1 MARPRTI
8 ERSSLVLSLLAVGVG
23 IAAGYGAGIFRA
35 LIGLF
40 HNLAFA
46 GEFSFVYDANQ
57 HTAASPLGP
66 WIIAVPMI
74 GALIVTWLV
83 KHFAPEAKGHGVP
96 EVIDA
101 IYYRGGIIRPSVA
114 ATKALASSV
123 SIATGGAVG
132 REGPII
138 QIGSALGSSLGQ
150 LVMLREWQ
158 RNTLIASGA
167 AAGITA
173 TFNAPLGGL
182 LFAIE
187 IILPET
193 SGRTLIPVLLSTGSA
208 AFVGQSLFGNNPSFN
223 IPELGNNGLVLN
235 SPQLVATYVIFG
247 VLLGLAAWL
256 FTRSIYWFEEGCN
269 KLPVNDYVRHVA
281 GMGLVGVMMYA
292 FMAYGGHYYVEGVG
306 YATIQ
311 NILENTL
318 TNPWLLLLLFGAKL
332 LATSLTLGSGAS
344 GGVFSPSLY
353 LGATLGGAFAVAMQ
367 HLAPGFHLDV
377 ATMAVLGMAGVVAG
391 STGAALTALVI
402 IFEMT
407 RDYHVIIPMVI
418 IVSIAYGVRQ
428 FLMADTI
435 YTFKL
440 TRRNHPVPASLET
453 NLFMLRKASDFYDP
467 RVVRVGST
475 RGMAEVRRR
484 FRRFGRQHPN
494 VLVLDAEQNIQ
505 AIFSSRR
512 HYRLKGR
519 GGIGIRS
526 WVDEHMETDYI
537 VVGAED
543 MIFDIVG
550 RLRAANCEVALVTA
564 DGNMTHPRQVQ
575 GVLTLSDVARSSR
588 LARQM
593 ERRRKPR
600 SRKPSTASRSDK
612 PTSTP
617 QTPAEDDA

>member
-8 ERSSLVLSLLAVGVG
+8 ERSSLMLCLLAVLVG
-23 IAAGYGAGIFRA
+23 MAAGYGAGAFRA

-40 HNLAFA
+40 HNLAFF
-46 GEFSFVYDANQ
+46 GTLSFTYDANS
-57 HTAASPLGP
+57 HTPASAWGMG
-66 WIIAVPMI
+66 IIAVPMI

-83 KHFAPEAKGHGVP
+83 KTFAPEAKGHGVP

-101 IYYRGGIIRPSVA
+101 IYYKGGIIRPAVA
-114 ATKALASSV
+114 ATKALASSI

-138 QIGSALGSSLGQ
+138 QIGSALGSGLGQ
-150 LVMLREWQ
+150 LAMLREWQ

-167 AAGITA
+167 AAGIAA

-193 SGRTLIPVLLSTGSA
+193 SGRTLIPVLLSTGAA
-208 AFVGQSLFGNNPSFN
+208 AFVGRSLFGNTPSFD
-223 IPELGNNGLVLN
+223 IPALANNGLELN
-235 SPQLVATYVIFG
+235 SPQLLLIYGVFG
-247 VLLGLAAWL
+247 VLMGLAAWL
-256 FTRSIYWFEEGCN
+256 FTRSIYWFEAGFER
-269 KLPVNDYVRHVA
+269 LPLNDYLRHVM
-281 GMGLVGVMMYA
+281 GMGLVGVMMYLL
-292 FMAYGGHYYVEGVG
+292 MVHTGHYYVEGVG

-311 NILENTL
+311 NILEDVL
-318 TNPWLLLLLFGAKL
+318 TSPWLLLILFAAKL

-344 GGVFSPSLY
+344 GGVFSPALY

-367 HLAPGFHLDV
+367 HVAPGFDLDV

-391 STGAALTALVI
+391 STGAALTAIVI

-407 RDYHVIIPMVI
+407 RDYHVIIPMII

-484 FRRFGRQHPN
+484 FRRFGRQSPN
-494 VLVLDAEQNIQ
+494 VLVLDAEQKIQ

-526 WVDEHMETDYI
+526 WADEHMETDYI

-550 RLRAANCEVALVTA
+550 RLRAAHCEVALVTA
-564 DGNMTHPRQVQ
+564 DGHMNHPREVQ

-588 LARQM
+588 LARQI
-593 ERRRKPR
+593 ERRRQPR
-600 SRKPSTASRSDK
+600 PLASTTPSATTSNHDSD
-612 PTSTP
+612 
-617 QTPAEDDA
+617 D

>member
-8 ERSSLVLSLLAVGVG
+8 ERSSLMLCLLAVLVG
-23 IAAGYGAGIFRA
+23 IGSGYGAGAFRA
-35 LIGLF
+35 MIGLF

-46 GEFSFVYDANQ
+46 GQLSFSYNANE
-57 HTAASPLGP
+57 HTAASPWGIG
-66 WIIAVPMI
+66 IIAVPMV

-83 KHFAPEAKGHGVP
+83 KSFAPEAKGHGVP

-101 IYYRGGIIRPSVA
+101 IYYKGGIIRPAVA
-114 ATKALASSV
+114 VTKALASSI

-150 LVMLREWQ
+150 LAMLREWQ

-193 SGRTLIPVLLSTGSA
+193 SSRTLIPVLLSTGAS
-208 AFVGQSLFGNNPSFN
+208 AFVARNLFGSTPSFN
-223 IPELGNNGLVLN
+223 IPALANTALDLN
-235 SPQLVATYVIFG
+235 SPQLLIYAVFG
-247 VLLGLAAWL
+247 VLMGLAAWL
-256 FTRSIYWFEEGCN
+256 FTRCIYWFEEGFERI
-269 KLPVNDYVRHVA
+269 PVNDYVRHVV
-281 GMGLVGVMMYA
+281 GMGLVGVMMYV
-292 FMAYGGHYYVEGVG
+292 FMLQTGHYYIEGVG
-306 YATIQ
+306 YATVQ
-311 NILENTL
+311 DILENVL
-318 TNPWLLLLLFGAKL
+318 TNPWLLLLLFAAKL
-332 LATSLTLGSGAS
+332 LATSVTLGSGAS
-344 GGVFSPSLY
+344 GGVFSPALY
-353 LGATLGGAFAVAMQ
+353 LGATLGGAFAVAVQ
-367 HLAPGFHLDV
+367 HIVPGFHLSV

-391 STGAALTALVI
+391 STGAALTAIVI

-407 RDYHVIIPMVI
+407 RDYHVVIPMMI

-428 FLMADTI
+428 FLMVDTI

-467 RVVRVGST
+467 RVVRVSST
-475 RGMAEVRRR
+475 RDMAEVRRR
-484 FRRFGRQHPN
+484 FRRFGRQSPN
-494 VLVLDAEQNIQ
+494 VLVLDSEQKIK

-526 WVDEHMETDYI
+526 WADEHMETEYI

-550 RLRAANCEVALVTA
+550 RLRAAHCEVALVTA
-564 DGNMTHPRQVQ
+564 DGNMTHPREVQ

-593 ERRRKPR
+593 ERRRIPRALAPAKPA
-600 SRKPSTASRSDK
+600 SASTDNIV
-612 PTSTP
+612 
-617 QTPAEDDA
+617 DDD

>member
-1 MARPRTI
+1 MAQPRKI
-8 ERSSLVLSLLAVGVG
+8 ERSSLVLGLSAISVG
-23 IAAGYGAGIFRA
+23 IAAGYGAGAFRA

-46 GEFSFVYDANQ
+46 GHLSFVYDANH
-57 HTAASPLGP
+57 HTPASPWGA
-66 WIIAVPMI
+66 WIIVVPVI

-83 KHFAPEAKGHGVP
+83 RNVAPEIKGPGVS

-101 IYYRGGIIRPSVA
+101 IYYRGGTIRPTVA
-114 ATKALASSV
+114 ATKALASSI

-132 REGPII
+132 REGPIV
-138 QIGSALGSSLGQ
+138 QIGAGLGSSLAQ
-150 LVMLREWQ
+150 LTMLREWQ
-158 RNTLIASGA
+158 RDSLIAAGA

-193 SGRTLIPVLLSTGSA
+193 SSRTLIPVLLSTGSA
-208 AFVGQSLFGNNPSFN
+208 AFVGRGLFGTSPSFN
-223 IPELGNNGLVLN
+223 IPTLGNGGLVLD
-235 SPQLVATYVIFG
+235 SPELLAIYVVFG

-256 FTRSIYWFEEGCN
+256 FTRSIYWFEDGFN
-269 KLPVNDYVRHVA
+269 KLPVNDYVRHAA
-281 GMGLVGVMMYA
+281 GMALVGVLMYV
-292 FMAYGGHYYVEGVG
+292 FLLYGGHYYVEGVG

-311 NILENTL
+311 NILENLL
-318 TNPWLLLLLFGAKL
+318 TNPWLLLLLFAAKL

-344 GGVFSPSLY
+344 GGVFSPALY

-367 HLAPGFHLDV
+367 HVAPGFHLDV
-377 ATMAVLGMAGVVAG
+377 ATMAVLGMAGVLAG
-391 STGAALTALVI
+391 SSGAALTALVI

-407 RDYHVIIPMVI
+407 RDYRVIIPMVI

-428 FLMADTI
+428 FLLSDTI

-440 TRRNHPVPASLET
+440 TRRNHPVPGSLET
-453 NLFMLRKASDFYDP
+453 NLFMLRKAADFYDS

-484 FRRFGRQHPN
+484 FRHFGRQTPN
-494 VLVLDAEQNIQ
+494 VLVLDADQNIQ

-512 HYRLKGR
+512 QYRLKRR
-519 GGIGIRS
+519 GGLGIRS
-526 WVDEHMETDYI
+526 RVDEHMETDYI
-537 VVGAED
+537 VVSAED
-543 MIFDIVG
+543 MVFDIVG
-550 RLRAANCEVALVTA
+550 RLRAADCEVALVTA
-564 DGNMTHPRQVQ
+564 DGNMSHPREVQ

-588 LARQM
+588 LARQV
-593 ERRRKPR
+593 ERRHRPR
-600 SRKPSTASRSDK
+600 TTVTPNRGNAAPSQQQS
-612 PTSTP
+612 PTDT
-617 QTPAEDDA
+617 DDT